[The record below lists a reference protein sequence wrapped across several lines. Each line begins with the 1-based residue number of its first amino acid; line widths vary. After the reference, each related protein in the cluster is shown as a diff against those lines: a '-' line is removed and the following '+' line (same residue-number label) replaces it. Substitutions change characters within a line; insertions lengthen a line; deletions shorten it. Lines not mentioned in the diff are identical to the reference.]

1 MICGC
6 GLASNQLDIR
16 HQFKSPLREAG
27 ILQQSA
33 VIVCSDVNMLPAA
46 CCTLLSVKR
55 NLSSATVEFLLLGI
69 DLKPNEI
76 AEVGNFARLHGMAIK
91 VLPYNTPDTAL
102 QARGRWSG
110 ATLARLYMD
119 LHIPDHVERLLYLDA
134 DVLAVAPVDDLFAMD
149 LQDKALAAIDDYVMA
164 FPEKAGARQRKIG
177 MREGG
182 RYFNAG
188 VLLFDWS
195 ACRSRGLFARTR
207 EIFEERSHLFENNDQ
222 DALNVTF
229 DGDWLVLDPR
239 WNTQTGL
246 LPFVG
251 RPAIIHFTGRKKPW
265 QATVPWVHRR
275 MAKRYA
281 EDLANTPWASF
292 CRQPSMT
299 GRIAGFLSHL
309 GKRIG
314 GLARLARTRAYFSNS

>member
-1 MICGC
+1 MQ
-6 GLASNQLDIR
+6 S
-16 HQFKSPLREAG
+16 
-27 ILQQSA
+27 SA

-55 NLSSATVEFLLLGI
+55 NLVDASVEFLLLGI

-76 AEVGNFARLHGMAIK
+76 AEVENFARLHDMTIK
-91 VLPYNTPDTAL
+91 VLPYVTPETAK

-119 LHIPDHVERLLYLDA
+119 LQIPENVERLLYLDA
-134 DVLAVAPVDDLFAMD
+134 DVLAVAPVDELFTMD
-149 LQDKALAAIDDYVMA
+149 LQGKALAAVDDYVMA

-177 MREGG
+177 MGEGG

-195 ACRSRGLFARTR
+195 VCREKGLFARTR

-246 LPFVG
+246 LPFVD
-251 RPAIIHFTGRKKPW
+251 RPAIFHFTGRKKPW
-265 QATVPWVHRR
+265 QATVPWVHRQ
-275 MAKRYA
+275 MARHYA
-281 EDLANTPWASF
+281 EDLGNTPWASF
-292 CRQPSMT
+292 CRQPSMM
-299 GRIAGFLSHL
+299 GRVAGFVSHL
-309 GKRIG
+309 GKQIG
-314 GLARLARTRAYFSNS
+314 GLARLARMRAYFSNS

>member
-1 MICGC
+1 M
-6 GLASNQLDIR
+6 
-16 HQFKSPLREAG
+16 
-27 ILQQSA
+27 QQSA

-55 NLSSATVEFLLLGI
+55 NLGASPAEFLLLGI
-69 DLKPNEI
+69 DLKPSEI
-76 AEVGNFARLHGMAIK
+76 AEVGNFARLHDMAIT
-91 VLPYNTPDTAL
+91 VLPYNTPETAK
-102 QARGRWSG
+102 QARGRWSA

-119 LHIPDHVERLLYLDA
+119 LHIPHDIERLLYLDA
-134 DVLAVAPVDDLFAMD
+134 DVLAVAPVGELFTRD
-149 LQDKALAAIDDYVMA
+149 FQGKALAAVDDYVMA

-195 ACRSRGLFARTR
+195 ACRAKGLFARTR
-207 EIFEERSHLFENNDQ
+207 EIFQERSHLFENNDQ
-222 DALNVTF
+222 DALNVSF
-229 DGDWLVLDPR
+229 DGDWLALDPR

-251 RPAIIHFTGRKKPW
+251 QPAIVHFTGRKKPW
-265 QATVPWVHRR
+265 QATVPWVHRQ
-275 MAKRYA
+275 MARRYI
-281 EDLANTPWASF
+281 EDLRDTPWASF

-299 GRIAGFLSHL
+299 GRVAGFLSHV
-309 GKRIG
+309 GKQIG
-314 GLARLARTRAYFSNS
+314 GLTRLARMRAYFSNS

>member
-1 MICGC
+1 MQ
-6 GLASNQLDIR
+6 S
-16 HQFKSPLREAG
+16 
-27 ILQQSA
+27 SA

-55 NLSSATVEFLLLGI
+55 NLVDVGLEFLLLGI

-76 AEVGNFARLHGMAIK
+76 AEVESFARLHDMTIK
-91 VLPYNTPDTAL
+91 VLPYVTPETAM

-119 LHIPDHVERLLYLDA
+119 LQIPENVERLLYLDA
-134 DVLAVAPVDDLFAMD
+134 DVLAVASVDELFTRD
-149 LQDKALAAIDDYVMA
+149 LQGKALAAVDDYVLA

-177 MREGG
+177 MGEGG

-195 ACRSRGLFARTR
+195 VCREKGLFARTR

-246 LPFVG
+246 LPFVD
-251 RPAIIHFTGRKKPW
+251 RPAIFHFTGRKKPW

-275 MAKRYA
+275 MARHYA
-281 EDLANTPWASF
+281 EDLYNTPWASF
-292 CRQPSMT
+292 CRQPTMM
-299 GRIAGFLSHL
+299 GRVAGFLSHL
-309 GKRIG
+309 GKQIG
-314 GLARLARTRAYFSNS
+314 GLARLARMRAYFSNS

>member
-1 MICGC
+1 MQ
-6 GLASNQLDIR
+6 S
-16 HQFKSPLREAG
+16 
-27 ILQQSA
+27 SA

-55 NLSSATVEFLLLGI
+55 NLDAPGVAFLLLGI

-76 AEVGNFARLHGMAIK
+76 AEVGNFAKLHDMAIT
-91 VLPYNTPDTAL
+91 VLPYNTPDTAK

-119 LHIPDHVERLLYLDA
+119 LQIPENVERLLYLDA
-134 DVLAVAPVDDLFAMD
+134 DVLAVAPVDELFTRDLRG
-149 LQDKALAAIDDYVMA
+149 KALAAVDDYVMA

-177 MREGG
+177 MGEGG

-195 ACRSRGLFARTR
+195 ACRAKGLFARTR

-222 DALNVTF
+222 DALNVSF

-246 LPFVG
+246 LPFVD
-251 RPAIIHFTGRKKPW
+251 RPAIFHFTGRKKPW
-265 QATVPWVHRR
+265 QVTVPWVHRR
-275 MAKRYA
+275 MARQYV
-281 EDLANTPWASF
+281 EDLRNTPWASF
-292 CRQPSMT
+292 CRQPSAA
-299 GRIAGFLSHL
+299 GRIGGFFSHV
-309 GKRIG
+309 GKQIG
-314 GLARLARTRAYFSNS
+314 GLARLARMRAYFSNS

>member
-1 MICGC
+1 M
-6 GLASNQLDIR
+6 
-16 HQFKSPLREAG
+16 
-27 ILQQSA
+27 QQSA

-55 NLSSATVEFLLLGI
+55 NLVQADIEFLLLGI
-69 DLKPNEI
+69 DLKPNEV
-76 AEVGNFARLHGMAIK
+76 AEVESFARLHEMTIT
-91 VLPYNTPDTAL
+91 VLPYAMPEKGL

-119 LHIPDHVERLLYLDA
+119 LQIPEKIERLLYLDA
-134 DVLAVAPVDDLFAMD
+134 DVLAVAPVDELFTRD
-149 LQDKALAAIDDYVMA
+149 LQGKALAAVDDYVMA

-177 MREGG
+177 MGEGG

-195 ACRSRGLFARTR
+195 VCRAKGLFARTR
-207 EIFEERSHLFENNDQ
+207 EIFEERSHLFQNNDQ

-229 DGDWLVLDPR
+229 DGNWLVLDPR

-246 LPFVG
+246 LPFVE
-251 RPAIIHFTGRKKPW
+251 RPAIFHFTGRKKPW
-265 QATVPWVHRR
+265 QASVPWVHRR

-281 EDLANTPWASF
+281 EDLRNTPWASF
-292 CRQPSMT
+292 CRQPSAA
-299 GRIAGFLSHL
+299 GRVAGFFSHV
-309 GKRIG
+309 GKQIG
-314 GLARLARTRAYFSNS
+314 GLTRLARMRAYFSNS

>member
-1 MICGC
+1 
-6 GLASNQLDIR
+6 
-16 HQFKSPLREAG
+16 
-27 ILQQSA
+27 
-33 VIVCSDVNMLPAA
+33 MLPAA

-55 NLSSATVEFLLLGI
+55 NLGGPGVEFLLLGI

-76 AEVGNFARLHGMAIK
+76 TEVGNFAQRHDMAIA
-91 VLPYNTPDTAL
+91 VLPYHTPETAK
-102 QARGRWSG
+102 QARGRWSA

-119 LHIPDHVERLLYLDA
+119 LHIPGNVERLLYLDA
-134 DVLAVAPVDDLFAMD
+134 DVLAVASVDELFARD
-149 LQDKALAAIDDYVMA
+149 LQGKALAAVDDYVMA
-164 FPEKAGARQRKIG
+164 FPEKSGARQRKIG

-195 ACRSRGLFARTR
+195 ACRAKGLFARTR

-246 LPFVG
+246 LPFVA
-251 RPAIIHFTGRKKPW
+251 RPAILHFTGRKKPW

-275 MAKRYA
+275 MARRYA
-281 EDLANTPWASF
+281 EDLGNTPWASF
-292 CRQPSMT
+292 CRQPSAA
-299 GRIAGFLSHL
+299 GRIGGFLSHV
-309 GKRIG
+309 GKQIG
-314 GLARLARTRAYFSNS
+314 GLARLARMRAYFSNS

>member
-1 MICGC
+1 M
-6 GLASNQLDIR
+6 
-16 HQFKSPLREAG
+16 
-27 ILQQSA
+27 QQSA

-55 NLSSATVEFLLLGI
+55 NLVAAGVEFLLLGI
-69 DLKPNEI
+69 DLKPNDV
-76 AEVGNFARLHGMAIK
+76 AEVENFARLHGMTIK
-91 VLPYNTPDTAL
+91 VLPYATPDTAR
-102 QARGRWSG
+102 QARGRWSA

-119 LHIPDHVERLLYLDA
+119 LQIPENIERLLYLDA
-134 DVLAVAPVDDLFAMD
+134 DVLAVASVDELFARD
-149 LQDKALAAIDDYVMA
+149 FQGKALAAVDDYVMA
-164 FPEKAGARQRKIG
+164 FPEKAGGRQRKIG
-177 MREGG
+177 MSEGG

-195 ACRSRGLFARTR
+195 VCRTKGLFARTR

-246 LPFVG
+246 LPFIA
-251 RPAIIHFTGRKKPW
+251 RPAILHFTGRKKPW

-275 MAKRYA
+275 MADRYA
-281 EDLANTPWASF
+281 EDLRDTPWASF
-292 CRQPSMT
+292 CRQPSAT
-299 GRIAGFLSHL
+299 GRVAGFFSHV
-309 GKRIG
+309 GKQIG
-314 GLARLARTRAYFSNS
+314 GLPRLARMRAYFSNS

>member
-1 MICGC
+1 MQ
-6 GLASNQLDIR
+6 SN
-16 HQFKSPLREAG
+16 
-27 ILQQSA
+27 A

-55 NLSSATVEFLLLGI
+55 NFGGLGVEFLLLGI
-69 DLKPNEI
+69 DLKPNES
-76 AEVGNFARLHGMAIK
+76 AEVGNFAKLHDMAIT
-91 VLPYNTPDTAL
+91 VLPYNTPDKAK

-119 LHIPDHVERLLYLDA
+119 LQIPENVKRLLYLDA
-134 DVLAVAPVDDLFAMD
+134 DVLAVAPVDELFTRDLRG
-149 LQDKALAAIDDYVMA
+149 KALAAVDDYVMA

-177 MREGG
+177 MGDGG

-195 ACRSRGLFARTR
+195 VCRAKGRFARTR
-207 EIFEERSHLFENNDQ
+207 EIFEQRSHLFENNDQ
-222 DALNVTF
+222 DALNVSF

-246 LPFVG
+246 LPFVA
-251 RPAIIHFTGRKKPW
+251 RPAILHFTGRKKPW

-275 MAKRYA
+275 MARRYA
-281 EDLANTPWASF
+281 EDLGNTPWASF
-292 CRQPSMT
+292 CRQPSIT
-299 GRIAGFLSHL
+299 GRVAGFLSHV
-309 GKRIG
+309 GKQIG
-314 GLARLARTRAYFSNS
+314 GLARLARMRAYFSNS